1 MYIYTKDKMI
11 IVSGFSANVLIIIK
25 QTKEKDGNNT

>member
-1 MYIYTKDKMI
+1 MYIYMKNKMI
-11 IVSGFSANVLIIIK
+11 IDSDFSSNVLIIIK